1 MPSYTQYCPLIS
13 IIIPVFNVEQYIP
26 QCLSSVLRQSYKNL
40 EIICIDDGSTDS
52 SLDILRHY
60 QQTDTR
66 IRVISQT
73 NKGVAAA
80 RNLGLNLASGELLI
94 FIDSDDWLDDTFFE
108 TIHEFFVDPEINF
121 ISFGTK
127 FHYDSAPN
135 LNHESIPFKSI
146 TMLSNQD
153 AQIRKLN
160 VAPWSKLYRTDFL
173 KKNCIYFPLNI
184 FYEDTPFH
192 WKCISL
198 SSKILFINVAKY
210 NYRINRKDSLMDL
223 SRQRNKGMAIHILYI
238 LDIIFSDW
246 QRSNFLQNNKDLFQ
260 YLIEEYMRSAVNFL
274 NPDDGHLF
282 YVKFKE
288 YTKKWGITPRKYTL
302 AYDILNNIPTS
313 IRKHKFFGYIRK
325 KIYKINSYFGI
336 HTRYFPSA

>member
-52 SLDILRHY
+52 SLGILRHY

-80 RNLGLNLASGELLI
+80 RNLGLTLASGELLI

-223 SRQRNKGMAIHILYI
+223 SRQRNKGMAVHILYI

-288 YTKKWGITPRKYTL
+288 YTKKMGNNPQKVYTCL
-302 AYDILNNIPTS
+302 
-313 IRKHKFFGYIRK
+313 
-325 KIYKINSYFGI
+325 
-336 HTRYFPSA
+336 

>member
-108 TIHEFFVDPEINF
+108 TIM
-121 ISFGTK
+121 S
-127 FHYDSAPN
+127 
-135 LNHESIPFKSI
+135 
-146 TMLSNQD
+146 
-153 AQIRKLN
+153 
-160 VAPWSKLYRTDFL
+160 
-173 KKNCIYFPLNI
+173 
-184 FYEDTPFH
+184 
-192 WKCISL
+192 
-198 SSKILFINVAKY
+198 
-210 NYRINRKDSLMDL
+210 
-223 SRQRNKGMAIHILYI
+223 
-238 LDIIFSDW
+238 
-246 QRSNFLQNNKDLFQ
+246 
-260 YLIEEYMRSAVNFL
+260 
-274 NPDDGHLF
+274 
-282 YVKFKE
+282 
-288 YTKKWGITPRKYTL
+288 
-302 AYDILNNIPTS
+302 
-313 IRKHKFFGYIRK
+313 
-325 KIYKINSYFGI
+325 
-336 HTRYFPSA
+336 